1 MIAKEM
7 GLPWRAVESMHWTM
21 GPEDMA
27 ARANVPVFQS
37 HVAGPGHPS
46 AGMRPQTASMAA
58 APSRYQQH
66 YSSPYQHHEHRPS
79 KSPTIAG
86 SDSSLG
92 PGNHAGSVGRRS
104 DSATPA
110 TTSAP
115 LRHGSIGGGSPQDMD
130 AAARS
135 RSDDKTYVAAHALV
149 TAAEAE
155 ERDHRRRIQQ
165 DQMLQQQRE
174 QQAHQHPQRPQ
185 HQQQHSQHSQYSQ
198 QSQHSSHSSHHSQP
212 SHHSQHSQHSQT
224 SQHSQRRSQQYYR
237 RPHKQNGSRTPSRER
252 AAAHAHARSR
262 DLDYEHHR
270 ERRYERRSAAAAAA
284 AAIKAEAQLGGDE
297 AEDMLEAEVVVEG
310 KEEAEGSGN
319 GNVAKAVVDGPLP
332 SESLSPVG
340 SLPSGAGSDWE
351 RGRRG
356 GMARPGPRM
365 SVGSAR
371 SASPA
376 APIVAGGYVESPVG
390 VGDEEGRGRG
400 RE

>member
-1 MIAKEM
+1 MWDMIAKEM

-46 AGMRPQTASMAA
+46 ASMRPQSASMAA

-66 YSSPYQHHEHRPS
+66 YSTPYQHHEHNPS

-110 TTSAP
+110 ATSAP
-115 LRHGSIGGGSPQDMD
+115 LRHGSIGGGSPQD
-130 AAARS
+130 AAARAH
-135 RSDDKTYVAAHALV
+135 SDDKTYAHAM
-149 TAAEAE
+149 AEAE
-155 ERDHRRRIQQ
+155 ELEARHRRRRIQQ
-165 DQMLQQQRE
+165 EQMMQ

-198 QSQHSSHSSHHSQP
+198 HSPHSSHRSQP

-224 SQHSQRRSQQYYR
+224 SEHSQQYYR

-252 AAAHAHARSR
+252 AAAHAHSRSR
-262 DLDYEHHR
+262 DIDYEHHR

-284 AAIKAEAQLGGDE
+284 AAIKAEARLEGDE
-297 AEDMLEAEVVVEG
+297 AEDILDADVAEGRDEAE
-310 KEEAEGSGN
+310 SNGN
-319 GNVAKAVVDGPLP
+319 GNAAKPVVDGPLP
-332 SESLSPVG
+332 DESLSPVG
-340 SLPSGAGSDWE
+340 SLPSAAGSDWE
-351 RGRRG
+351 RGRG
-356 GMARPGPRM
+356 GVARADPRT
-365 SVGSAR
+365 SVGSAG

-376 APIVAGGYVESPVG
+376 APIVAGAYVESPVG
-390 VGDEEGRGRG
+390 VGGEEGRGRG
-400 RE
+400 RD